1 MSGKKPMATLLR
13 PILPVFLLAAFAWMM
28 QPWIGRS
35 QAADRSVWKPIENAL
50 LKIDEKPVKLWTAY
64 RPDKDKNAKHLLL
77 QLGSRYLMIDTEGRE
92 VLEYRAESFERHGK
106 DLRAGR
112 ATPPGKTLATNDW
125 ILREA
130 GMVRIIHVRLAD
142 EGRVIEIQLPSLPDL
157 RY

>member
-1 MSGKKPMATLLR
+1 MVVLTWIAQPLMERS
-13 PILPVFLLAAFAWMM
+13 LAADH
-28 QPWIGRS
+28 S
-35 QAADRSVWKPIENAL
+35 TWKPIENAL

-64 RPDKDKNAKHLLL
+64 RLEKDKIAKRLLL
-77 QLGSRYLMIDTEGRE
+77 QLGSRYLLIDTEGRE
-92 VLEYRAESFERHGK
+92 VLEFRPESFEHHGK
-106 DLRAGR
+106 DLRAGH
-112 ATPPGKTLATNDW
+112 ATPPGKALATSDW